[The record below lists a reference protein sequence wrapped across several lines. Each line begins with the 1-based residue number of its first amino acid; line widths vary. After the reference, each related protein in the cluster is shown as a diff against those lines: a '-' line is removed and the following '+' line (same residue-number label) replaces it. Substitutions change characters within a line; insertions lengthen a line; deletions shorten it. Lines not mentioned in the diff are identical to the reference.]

1 MSRVSSTTSQAIPGM
16 VSARIMLLSL
26 FCISTF
32 VFGAVP
38 SEAGQNSR
46 KTSSLLR
53 EYAEQVIPE
62 LPEHVRTTL
71 DRIPDFSRRML
82 ALSYYIRRW
91 KELENGWSW
100 TAEEVSAF
108 KLTDEYARMLVEIE
122 KVKREFAE
130 SNPGYSLAVN
140 VQARSLGS
148 QIRKWNTVASVRRAA
163 GDFIDSCSRL
173 FEDTLLFPTHPD
185 SPSVSRFHDFLQTY
199 GPREGRVPTVAV
211 PGLSKHGQLRAFDF
225 KVKKGR
231 RLIAGAS
238 SRTIQSRWERP
249 GWTDK
254 LREAIFTV
262 SDRFEGPLDVP
273 YEPWH
278 YNYLLDKEVADTSA
292 ARR

>member
-1 MSRVSSTTSQAIPGM
+1 MSGMYSSNRSRSVRGQIVIVSL
-16 VSARIMLLSL
+16 LLSSL
-26 FCISTF
+26 FLLC
-32 VFGAVP
+32 AVMP
-38 SEAGQNSR
+38 SGAGQNER
-46 KTSSLLR
+46 RTSTLLND
-53 EYAEQVIPE
+53 YVAYVIPE
-62 LPEHVRTTL
+62 LPEHVRSTL

-91 KELENGWSW
+91 VELENGWSW
-100 TAEEVSAF
+100 TADEVAEF
-108 KLTDEYARMLVEIE
+108 KLGEEYARMLVEIE

-130 SNPGYSLAVN
+130 RNPGYSLAVN
-140 VQARSLGS
+140 VQARSLES

-173 FEDTLLFPTHPD
+173 FADTLLFPTSPD
-185 SPSVSRFHDFLQTY
+185 SLSVDRFHEFLQTY
-199 GPREGRVPTVAV
+199 GPLEGRVPTVAV

-231 RLIAGAS
+231 RMIAGAS

-249 GWTDK
+249 GWTDR
-254 LREAIFTV
+254 LREAIFAV

-278 YNYLLDKEVADTSA
+278 YNYLLDRDVADTSA
-292 ARR
+292 SRR